1 MSLNQPVKAIFLNNK
16 WYRAEKEKKQYVY
29 LHRNLW
35 QVQTAFLFFF
45 FLRSRVVV
53 LTHGLLCC
61 DHLGIVGELDD
72 PVKDGGDG

>member
-16 WYRAEKEKKQYVY
+16 WYRAEKKKQYVY

-35 QVQTAFLFFF
+35 QVPTAFLFFF

-53 LTHGLLCC
+53 LTDGLLCC
-61 DHLGIVGELDD
+61 DHLGKVGELDD